1 MLSKT
6 RECSDEMLRKRT
18 AERAQKKRQGAQKN
32 GRWALE
38 NDKLFGK
45 TVVER
50 KNAKTLKSMT
60 GRSA

>member
-1 MLSKT
+1 
-6 RECSDEMLRKRT
+6 MLRKRT
-18 AERAQKKRQGAQKN
+18 AERAQKKRQGAQIN

-38 NDKLFGK
+38 NGKLFGK